1 VSTSLGRL
9 ASVTDPDGFTARTY
23 YYTDGAISQTQTPFQ
38 SAVGLGVTRT
48 YDPDGNETSETHHA
62 NCTSSNSCTPGVT
75 QRWYDGADR
84 LIEVSQP
91 GNTGTGLPPVWL
103 TRYKYD
109 LSKGGQQQFAGS
121 SFTAHGNLYA
131 TQEYT
136 PGWQDISGISY
147 DAVDRPLGKYK
158 FSPGDSN
165 PNAYVETM
173 AYDGSGSAGL
183 LSSVTNA
190 VGERLNYAYD
200 ADGKV
205 AAMTS
210 SDNSLAALQYTYD
223 PDGRAAAIASATYGS
238 EARTYDDDG
247 RETSVQEP
255 SGNPHYTASSKIGY
269 AYYPN
274 GMRST
279 LSTTGRTFTQAPLL
293 QYTYNGLGLL
303 ASETA
308 DVSNV
313 PKKFSFAYTNAGRK
327 SSETDPFTGLAV
339 PGTSQHIV
347 PTTWSYDPSEYGR
360 VSAVQYPNGSLM
372 QSISYDA
379 EDSLRQWTI
388 PNGSIQWAP
397 INVSQSYSAR
407 SELTGQYFSST
418 SMPVHSGGTISNIT
432 FNGGTAPSLGGVRS
446 SIDSRTGVVYYEQ
459 QSPPG
464 CKYTPND
471 TVTNAFD
478 KAGRETL
485 STTVTHPVDSNCSSL
500 TEQDNKNYDA
510 ADHIL
515 AANGISGYN
524 YTFGWGPNGHAVTI
538 NNNQAGT
545 STSIHWDGDH
555 PLFESDAN
563 GSVNAIFVGD
573 LGAYSSQNAQ
583 KYPLVLTAIDRDFS
597 TKDVLEHNASGY
609 GYWTPLSTPYV
620 SNPKFQQF
628 AEEPT
633 QYPSPSFT
641 GQLLYLPYSL
651 QRTDALDVGNGKL
664 EIAGVRSY
672 DPALGSWTTPDAY
685 AGDVHDPMSQKPYMW
700 NRNNPVAY
708 TDPSGYCIED
718 FCIGESLFGIA
729 LLLARQAAIHG
740 AEITDAAA
748 HPGGGGMARPAE
760 HAALDARATVLH
772 ATLDPIAR
780 EMRATAVVKTAEGPV
795 LVSSSRATL
804 SRAQK
809 AALTAGEVAVY
820 GKDGTHAEI
829 NALRQALENGLTPIG
844 AGVAGQPICNGCQ
857 AVLNSLGLRTP

>member
-1 VSTSLGRL
+1 VAVIDDDMAITTVVLGACVVLQIPGEPVAVAVGVGDAGGDGPTATRAQPEIIAAVDIAANRRRSYGELTQSITPLGYHTNFGYAASAQSGADFGLPTAAVGDSFVQADGSTLTLRDAFSYDAIGHLVSYTKGSSTSTLTYDGNVSTSLGRL

-446 SIDSRTGVVYYEQ
+446 YIDSRTGVVDYEQ

-464 CKYTPND
+464 CKY
-471 TVTNAFD
+471 A
-478 KAGRETL
+478 K
-485 STTVTHPVDSNCSSL
+485 
-500 TEQDNKNYDA
+500 
-510 ADHIL
+510 
-515 AANGISGYN
+515 
-524 YTFGWGPNGHAVTI
+524 
-538 NNNQAGT
+538 
-545 STSIHWDGDH
+545 
-555 PLFESDAN
+555 
-563 GSVNAIFVGD
+563 
-573 LGAYSSQNAQ
+573 
-583 KYPLVLTAIDRDFS
+583 
-597 TKDVLEHNASGY
+597 
-609 GYWTPLSTPYV
+609 
-620 SNPKFQQF
+620 
-628 AEEPT
+628 
-633 QYPSPSFT
+633 
-641 GQLLYLPYSL
+641 
-651 QRTDALDVGNGKL
+651 
-664 EIAGVRSY
+664 
-672 DPALGSWTTPDAY
+672 
-685 AGDVHDPMSQKPYMW
+685 
-700 NRNNPVAY
+700 
-708 TDPSGYCIED
+708 
-718 FCIGESLFGIA
+718 
-729 LLLARQAAIHG
+729 
-740 AEITDAAA
+740 
-748 HPGGGGMARPAE
+748 
-760 HAALDARATVLH
+760 
-772 ATLDPIAR
+772 
-780 EMRATAVVKTAEGPV
+780 
-795 LVSSSRATL
+795 
-804 SRAQK
+804 
-809 AALTAGEVAVY
+809 
-820 GKDGTHAEI
+820 
-829 NALRQALENGLTPIG
+829 
-844 AGVAGQPICNGCQ
+844 
-857 AVLNSLGLRTP
+857 